1 MPGRNP
7 RLFFCAKK
15 FLKKSKK
22 GVDISRISLYND
34 TRKREEHTEM
44 TEELIKRMNKAMEQ
58 IGGTLGFLNL
68 PEQVKDIVVNCND
81 YETRVKMLELCVEQL
96 NKR

>member
-1 MPGRNP
+1 
-7 RLFFCAKK
+7 
-15 FLKKSKK
+15 
-22 GVDISRISLYND
+22 
-34 TRKREEHTEM
+34 M